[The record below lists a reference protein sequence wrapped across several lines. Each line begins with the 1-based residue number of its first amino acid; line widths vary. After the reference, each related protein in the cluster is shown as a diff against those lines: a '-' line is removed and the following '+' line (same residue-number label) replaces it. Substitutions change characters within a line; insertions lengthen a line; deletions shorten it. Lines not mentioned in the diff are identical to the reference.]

1 VISVE
6 PAFLARF
13 VACCG
18 RADPA
23 WVHTI
28 AIPDD
33 PRFPTLQV
41 PNSLLA
47 YARDRAYSLALAAR
61 VVAAA
66 PQLFAQLTSFAAAD
80 GGGGWAIPLASTP
93 HDERAALRQALG
105 FDEGW
110 ELARLETMFV
120 CDEAFGP
127 FWEAALERGRFG
139 LTVPGAGSLY
149 PVSLG
154 EPALEAID
162 AFLGALN
169 DL

>member
-1 VISVE
+1 MIAVE

-13 VACCG
+13 VARCG

-23 WVHTI
+23 WVHAI

-41 PNSLLA
+41 PNSLVT
-47 YARDRAYSLALAAR
+47 YARDRAYPLALAAR
-61 VVAAA
+61 VVAGA
-66 PQLFAQLTSFAAAD
+66 PLLFAQLTSYATAD
-80 GGGGWAIPLASTP
+80 GAGGWAIPMACP
-93 HDERAALRQALG
+93 PRDELAALRQTLG
-105 FDEGW
+105 FDECW
-110 ELARLETMFV
+110 EQARLEALVV